1 MNQSRLQCRVLAA
14 AVHAVLALAATS
26 STACAGSLEFDPW
39 VGAAVGYIHNLELNP
54 NNQRHSDDFVGEAEA
69 GFRSSYRSQRLVG
82 ALNYNWRGIN
92 YLDEDQWDSSHH
104 NLGLSGQAVAVENL
118 FYVQAGA
125 FYRQALIDPLGS
137 PSFGGYFQPGNL
149 QDSWG
154 WSITPTLNRDFG
166 YVTLLAR
173 YTYGEVN
180 FEESDDFNAQDSTTK
195 SAYAS
200 LATSDP
206 REQFNW
212 RLFYQSDRTEYENFL
227 PYRYDKAG
235 ADLGYAINSDLRLVG
250 EYGLETDLTET
261 AIDGGLDS
269 SYWMAG
275 AVYEPDER
283 NRLEARVGERFWG
296 DSYFFSF
303 RHRARYL
310 EVEARYDET
319 PSTNAAR
326 RLQAPDGLPPGE
338 LPGPPD
344 FPDFDDQRIE
354 PFLLKSTHVSVAA
367 IGQLTRVR
375 LSYTNDDREYLFTA
389 REEDRRLTQFSVDRD
404 LSSNSSARVWYTR
417 SRRIEEPGRD
427 TLDNIFAARY
437 SREIG
442 RDLTAS
448 AETVYQIRSEG
459 DREDADGWWIGLR
472 VRKDF

>member
-1 MNQSRLQCRVLAA
+1 MSRSSIQRRLLAA
-14 AVHAVLALAATS
+14 AVQAALAMAAS
-26 STACAGSLEFDPW
+26 STARAGTLEFDPW
-39 VGAAVGYIHNLELNP
+39 VGAAVGYIHNIELNP
-54 NNQRHSDDFVGEAEA
+54 NNQPHSDDFVAEAEA

-82 ALNYNWRGIN
+82 ALNYNWRGVN
-92 YLDEDQWDSSHH
+92 YFTENQWDSSFH
-104 NLGLSGQAVAVENL
+104 NLGLNGQAVAVENL

-125 FYRQALIDPLGS
+125 FYRQALIDARGS
-137 PSFGGYFQPGNL
+137 PSFAGYFQPGNV

-154 WSITPTLNRDFG
+154 WSVTPTLNRDFG

-180 FEESDDFNAQDSTTK
+180 FTDASEFSAQDSTTK

-200 LATSDP
+200 LSTSDP
-206 REQFNW
+206 REQFSW
-212 RLFYQSDRTEYENFL
+212 RVFYLSDRTEYENFL
-227 PYRYDKAG
+227 PFRYDQAG
-235 ADLGYAINSDLRLVG
+235 VDLGYAINRELRIVG

-261 AIDGGLDS
+261 ATDGGLDS

-275 AVYEPDER
+275 AVYEPDDR

-310 EVEARYDET
+310 EFTASYNET
-319 PSTNAAR
+319 PTTNTNR
-326 RLQAPDGLPPGE
+326 RIAPPDAPPPGE
-338 LPGPPD
+338 VPPPPD
-344 FPDFDDQRIE
+344 FPDFDDQRLE
-354 PFLLKSTHVSVAA
+354 PFLLKSAFVSVSA
-367 IGQLTRVR
+367 IGQLTRVE
-375 LSYTNDDREYLFTA
+375 LSYRNNNREFLYTG
-389 REEDRRLTQFSVDRD
+389 RDEERRLARFSVDRD
-404 LSSNSSARVWYTR
+404 LSTNSSVRVWYTR
-417 SRRIEEPGRD
+417 QRTLEDPGRD

-448 AETVYQIRSEG
+448 AETAYQIRSED